1 MDIVRPLVTSEDY
14 VVQKYTKSHPFK
26 AMGRVQVNH
35 VKEAVAME
43 DLVQFQTRCEE
54 LADESVDTI
63 FTDQVV
69 YGIVSRNDVLDM
81 VEDHIK
87 HNVVRVPAAGGS
99 GKGAYFQ
106 QAVGIPQ
113 GSVLSGLLCN
123 YFFGHIEKRLLG
135 DVLAGGVP
143 ERPRLPPGGGGARG
157 LSVGAVGLE
166 GRGDGVDGGSG
177 GAQDEG
183 AASSFRAPA
192 GGKRAR
198 LGERER
204 EGERP
209 PKFARNSPACSCLGD
224 AAAPDSGRAP
234 CGGALGVPNGGGGG
248 DDGNRGSPSPQ
259 SCRNTSNHNGR
270 VGHGLCGLV
279 GGARGGER
287 CRLGG
292 NGRDEQRG
300 TGPAE
305 GDASGDGE
313 ARPFPN
319 PEGDC
324 TLLRQVDDFLL
335 ISTSKARA
343 ESFVRVMHDE
353 VKTGDWG
360 FSVHQAKTLVNF
372 DMVLESSKGG
382 GGPEQP
388 PVRSQVVRR
397 IEGDMFPWCGVR
409 FDTRTC
415 EVMANYSRYSKSGV
429 AESLT
434 VDSRRAGACL
444 VGKMKRFLSPK
455 CHALMLDE
463 GEHLGINSRNTVL
476 LNVYEMLLVCAA
488 KTATSALRL
497 PRGPAGNASLLSNGA
512 LETTAYAY
520 SLIQSRSNRRKG
532 SFGTSRGVRCV
543 CKVRA
548 SITTT
553 RRGGGGKREGGR
565 DRGRE
570 GERCGDMFQPGNF
583 HSPPDHN
590 TNNRTVRNL
599 LRVPHPA
606 AVRGPDVPSRR
617 RQRGWRPAYQTR
629 PGSGGGDAQET
640 FARFLV
646 QRRSADDFLPPAPP
660 IMMCSFSALHAR
672 RPWLWSVTYSINT
685 HDHPLLASMI
695 GRWMVTLAKLEVL

>member
-1 MDIVRPLVTSEDY
+1 GDGCRGHRRCCGRRGVGGGGGADWQALPPLYFASVDIKHCYDTVDQARLMDIVRPLVTSEDY

-69 YGIVSRNDVLDM
+69 YGIVNRNDVLDM
-81 VEDHIK
+81 VDDHIK

-99 GKGAYFQ
+99 GKGAYFR

-135 DVLAGGVP
+135 DVLDGGGGG
-143 ERPRLPPGGGGARG
+143 GGGGARG
-157 LSVGAVGLE
+157 LSSRAVGLE
-166 GRGDGVDGGSG
+166 SRSNSIGGGSG
-177 GAQDEG
+177 GQDEG
-183 AASSFRAPA
+183 AASSFGSPT
-192 GGKRAR
+192 GEKRAR
-198 LGERER
+198 PGGREGEGEGEG

-209 PKFARNSPACSCLGD
+209 PKFARISSSCSCLGD
-224 AAAPDSGRAP
+224 AAALDSDRASR
-234 CGGALGVPNGGGGG
+234 GGVLGVPNGRGGGG
-248 DDGNRGSPSPQ
+248 SDGNRGPHETPRQQ
-259 SCRNTSNHNGR
+259 SCRSTANRNGR
-270 VGHGLCGLV
+270 GHGSCGPV
-279 GGARGGER
+279 DGERGGER

-292 NGRDEQRG
+292 DVDDGQRG
-300 TGPAE
+300 RGPAE
-305 GDASGDGE
+305 REESGGE
-313 ARPFPN
+313 RPFPD

-335 ISTSKARA
+335 ISTSKAKA

-372 DMVLESSKGG
+372 DMVLESRKGG
-382 GGPEQP
+382 GGPGQQ
-388 PVRSQVVRR
+388 PVRRKVRR
-397 IEGDMFPWCGVR
+397 VEGDMFPWCGVR

-415 EVMANYSRYSKSGV
+415 EVMANYSRYSKAGV

-444 VGKMKRFLSPK
+444 VGKMKRYLSPK

-543 CKVRA
+543 CKIHRFEVTWLGLHAFREVFGAFARQDRGFARCKLDVERA
-548 SITTT
+548 LTETAGS
-553 RRGGGGKREGGR
+553 RGGGFEGLSRKMRKGR
-565 DRGRE
+565 GGAAAAGWGEGATPDTQHGVRRGRAYD
-570 GERCGDMFQPGNF
+570 RLRRVVR
-583 HSPPDHN
+583 SPDALS
-590 TNNRTVRNL
+590 L
-599 LRVPHPA
+599 L
-606 AVRGPDVPSRR
+606 
-617 RQRGWRPAYQTR
+617 QT
-629 PGSGGGDAQET
+629 
-640 FARFLV
+640 L
-646 QRRSADDFLPPAPP
+646 
-660 IMMCSFSALHAR
+660 
-672 RPWLWSVTYSINT
+672 
-685 HDHPLLASMI
+685 
-695 GRWMVTLAKLEVL
+695 TL